1 MRGNSI
7 ATPLSCRPRLR
18 VSQLLC
24 CPATAA
30 ILQMVLCKHRMGMIC
45 AAGRD
50 HKAATALLNSTKQHY
65 QKQQQDHPLAL
76 EADLGL
82 AMAQ

>member
-1 MRGNSI
+1 M
-7 ATPLSCRPRLR
+7 P
-18 VSQLLC
+18 VLLV
-24 CPATAA
+24 
-30 ILQMVLCKHRMGMIC
+30 LQMVLCKHRMGMVC

-50 HKAATALLNSTKQHY
+50 HRAATALLAATKEHY

-82 AMAQ
+82 TMAQ

>member
-1 MRGNSI
+1 MLAST
-7 ATPLSCRPRLR
+7 ATRLQPLKCAN
-18 VSQLLC
+18 VS
-24 CPATAA
+24 AA
-30 ILQMVLCKHRMGMIC
+30 VVQMVLCKHRMGMIC

-50 HKAATALLNSTKQHY
+50 HKAATALLNNTKQHY

>member
-1 MRGNSI
+1 
-7 ATPLSCRPRLR
+7 
-18 VSQLLC
+18 
-24 CPATAA
+24 
-30 ILQMVLCKHRMGMIC
+30 MVLCKHRMGMVC

-50 HKAATALLNSTKQHY
+50 HRAATALLTSTKEHY

-82 AMAQ
+82 TMAK

>member
-1 MRGNSI
+1 MHAAS
-7 ATPLSCRPRLR
+7 PSL
-18 VSQLLC
+18 
-24 CPATAA
+24 PASTSAGAGAA
-30 ILQMVLCKHRMGMIC
+30 AVLQMVLCKHRMGMIC

-50 HKAATALLNSTKQHY
+50 HKAATALLTSSKEHY

-82 AMAQ
+82 TMAQ